1 MTGGTPVGN
10 NLLADNVVMNKMRRW
25 GAPMRSVSLAYRII
39 YDNET
44 GLFSV
49 FSPGQ
54 PLIWGEGKSLDG
66 AVDNLEMSLDR
77 LADHSDRFNVE
88 IELDEKYKNEVELR
102 AKFSIVV

>member
-1 MTGGTPVGN
+1 MTGGSSPHN
-10 NLLADNVVMNKMRRW
+10 NLLADNVVMNKMRKCR
-25 GAPMRSVSLAYRII
+25 APGSVSLAYRII

-44 GLFSV
+44 GLFSA

-77 LADHSDRFNVE
+77 LADHSDRISLE
-88 IELDEKYKNEVELR
+88 IELDEKYKNEIELM
-102 AKFSIVV
+102 AKLSIVV